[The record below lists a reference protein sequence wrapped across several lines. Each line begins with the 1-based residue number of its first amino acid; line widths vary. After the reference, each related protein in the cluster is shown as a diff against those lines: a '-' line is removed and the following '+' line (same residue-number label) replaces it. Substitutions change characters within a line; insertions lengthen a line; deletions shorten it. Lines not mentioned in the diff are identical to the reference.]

1 MIQRSACCASVPSH
15 GSELEYAC
23 LCSFL
28 SLQEQ
33 LKELFEADCGPTTR
47 IKILEGKGIA
57 FITFESEEGA
67 AKAVEFNQTEYE
79 GRTLR
84 INLSADRQQGDRGK
98 GDGKGT
104 SPRED
109 KIKAEP
115 CNQIVLR
122 NLSFDTTEETIRET
136 FGDCGRP
143 RCRGIGLAHVG
154 LLSSIF
160 FEPSYAYLCHCFP
173 LV

>member
-1 MIQRSACCASVPSH
+1 MPLHR
-15 GSELEYAC
+15 SELEYAC
-23 LCSFL
+23 LCRSLSF
-28 SLQEQ
+28 QEQ

-84 INLSADRQQGDRGK
+84 INLSAERQQGDRAK

-109 KIKAEP
+109 KIKTEP

-143 RCRGIGLAHVG
+143 RGRGIGFAHIG
-154 LLSSIF
+154 LLFTIL
-160 FEPSYAYLCHCFP
+160 FEPSSAYLRHSFL